1 MVARS
6 SLSETGP
13 ASEARTVGGGT
24 RGPDNEEDCGEE
36 EAGSIMYSFSFSTD
50 MSARSMPGVVLSIE
64 EEAVKEA
71 GAVCSQRI

>member
-1 MVARS
+1 M
-6 SLSETGP
+6 L
-13 ASEARTVGGGT
+13 GGT
-24 RGPDNEEDCGEE
+24 RSGTWNSKMSRSNTCPWSGYHPISGHTVNG
-36 EAGSIMYSFSFSTD
+36 IMYSFSFSTD